1 MACVLAAV
9 APQAAA
15 AAPCVSSTPAV
26 VSLADAPADAEAG
39 APEISAVRAAVNA
52 DCTVS
57 IRMTVDNRD
66 ALRPD
71 DALLVYLNTDG
82 NAATGARSFG
92 GADQGVGLV
101 ADEDGPGYLALL
113 GRWDPSAEAIDF
125 ENATELD
132 ISQAGWFGF
141 TAGIDELGLRADS
154 TLGISIAALSEP
166 DGEIA
171 LDFAPDDEGGALN
184 LPIAFS
190 TTATTAP
197 APTTTTPTA
206 PSGRDQIV
214 RRTCKVPKTKHRTV
228 TAARKRA
235 ARRRVPRRQDPRAV
249 WHHRAQGSR
258 RGHAARRGQADR
270 RDPPRHDPRLA
281 LTFSSA
287 AGSVRTWVA
296 LTHMS
301 WAGSRRSVRSR
312 ARRCARTTASRPVCP
327 TSRGRCSTPRSPAR
341 TPSRP
346 PSPPR

>member
-1 MACVLAAV
+1 MFWTNDRRELDAQRSTFVPGEHTRQARTARRIASPHGRSLRSLLFIRFVALPVACVLAAV

-57 IRMTVDNRD
+57 IRMTVENRD

-113 GRWDPSAEAIDF
+113 GRWDPAAEAIDF

-132 ISQAGWFGF
+132 ISPAGWFGF

-171 LDFAPDDEGGALN
+171 LDFAPDDEGGALT

-190 TTATTAP
+190 TTASTAP
-197 APTTTTPTA
+197 APPTTTPTA
-206 PSGRDQIV
+206 PGGRDQIV

-228 TAARKRA
+228 TAARKALRA
-235 ARRRVPRRQDPRAV
+235 AGCRVGKTRARYGTTV
-249 WHHRAQGSR
+249 RKGRVVATL
-258 RGHAARRGQADR
+258 
-270 RDPPRHDPRLA
+270 P
-281 LTFSSA
+281 A
-287 AGSVRTWVA
+287 AGKRIAAT
-296 LTHMS
+296 
-301 WAGSRRSVRSR
+301 
-312 ARRCARTTASRPVCP
+312 RPV
-327 TSRGRCSTPRSPAR
+327 TILVSR
-341 TPSRP
+341 
-346 PSPPR
+346 